1 VRPNGN
7 KTARVLGSE
16 PVASTYDIYA
26 RISDEGE
33 RTKAKVA
40 EQLDIYEVACRE
52 WAEQASV
59 EIGEV
64 ARETDVSGAAPVD
77 QRELGRLIKRVESGE
92 SAGILTPY
100 LDRFGRDTIEGCLA
114 YRRIKKA
121 GGRLVCVNDGIDS
134 DRDGDETI
142 FQVRMVFAE
151 DYLRRV
157 KANFQSRIQKAAAE
171 GIYLASRAPLG
182 YLRKDESDPVR
193 NSRGEVEKDGRL
205 VRMAEAKPLIREV
218 FLRRAQ
224 GASAR
229 ELRDYLRRA
238 GAELANEE
246 LRKRFTPI
254 SVSGVQHVLRNR
266 AYLGEATVQN
276 AAKGQPDVIPNAHEP
291 MVTHAEWERAQAAGG
306 TYHPPTGRWS
316 SRTRLSGIVQCANGH
331 RLKVS
336 GGRST
341 LPEEKR
347 KPLYACTRDDC
358 DARIGIDAERLDNFI
373 RGLLED
379 AVYAEE
385 PHVIAILQGDDRYQ
399 RALAAVEAAREEM
412 ETFIAEVKV
421 TDIGKHAWV
430 QGKEARQAALDQ
442 ARAELRAIPAPKPA
456 KNARGKPIT
465 FDEALPGLEREHIAR
480 FIDRVVVKPVGRGK
494 RVPVSE
500 RAELWLVGAETALD
514 PATVQ
519 PVGDPETMAILA
531 AAHPEIA
538 TQLTTASSVDSGFAG
553 RGHSAPSPQRPPPS
567 GRKGRRPE
575 DRGNQ

>member
-1 VRPNGN
+1 VQPNG
-7 KTARVLGSE
+7 KKIARVRGSE
-16 PVASTYDIYA
+16 PVASTYDIYV

-182 YLRKDESDPVR
+182 YLRKDEGDPVL

-205 VRMAEAKPLIREV
+205 VLMAEAKPVIREV

-229 ELRDYLRRA
+229 ELRDYLRRV
-238 GAELANEE
+238 GAELVNDE
-246 LRKRFTPI
+246 LRKRFMPI

-276 AAKGQPDVIPNAHEP
+276 AAKGQPDVIRNAHEP

-347 KPLYACTRDDC
+347 KPLYSCTREDC
-358 DARIGIDAERLDNFI
+358 DARIGVDAERLDNFI
-373 RGLLED
+373 RGLLQD

-385 PHVIAILQGDDRYQ
+385 PHVIAILQGDDRYR
-399 RALAAVEAAREEM
+399 RALEAVEAARKEM
-412 ETFIAEVKV
+412 ETFIVEVKV

-442 ARAELRAIPAPKPA
+442 ARSELRATPAPKPS
-456 KNARGKPIT
+456 KNARGKTIT
-465 FDEALPGLEREHIAR
+465 FDEALPGLEREHLGR
-480 FIDRVVVKPVGRGK
+480 FIDRVIVKPVGRGK
-494 RVPVSE
+494 RVPVAE

-519 PVGDPETMAILA
+519 PVGEPETMAILA

-538 TQLTTASSVDSGFAG
+538 TQLRTASSVDPGVAG
-553 RGHSAPSPQRPPPS
+553 RGHSPRSPQRPPPS
-567 GRKGRRPE
+567 GRKERRPE
-575 DRGNQ
+575 DPGNQ